1 MKAVNATRATA
12 AMTAKCANHRRCG
25 RQAKSSRARYCAQ
38 CFRDNAA
45 RKGSL
50 SSGNAR
56 GNPGNAGNSRGNP
69 GNAGNVLVVKKWAK
83 RAGERSG
90 VRRSAK
96 SVLVVKKRWLDKI
109 LAGQKTWEIRG
120 GPTAKRGW
128 IHFAQSGFTGK
139 LMGRARLV
147 GCRLLRRS
155 SFKQNVSHH
164 CVDSWDD
171 VKYKKPYAWVLE
183 DAERF
188 ERPFDYRY
196 KIGAVIFCPC

>member
-1 MKAVNATRATA
+1 MTRATA
-12 AMTAKCANHRRCG
+12 AMTAKCANHERCG
-25 RQAKSSRARYCAQ
+25 SQAKGPRARYCAQ

-50 SSGNAR
+50 SSGN
-56 GNPGNAGNSRGNP
+56 SVGNP
-69 GNAGNVLVVKKWAK
+69 GNAGNVQTGSVKKK
-83 RAGERSG
+83 AGERSG
-90 VRRSAK
+90 ARRSAK
-96 SVLVVKKRWLDKI
+96 SVLVVKRRWLDKI

-128 IHFAQSGFTGK
+128 IHFAQSGTTGK

-147 GCRLLRRS
+147 GCHRVSRS
-155 SFKQNVSHH
+155 SFEQNVSHH

-188 ERPFDYRY
+188 ERPFDYEY
-196 KIGAVIFCPC
+196 KKGAVIFCGC

>member
-1 MKAVNATRATA
+1 MAMKAVNATRATA
-12 AMTAKCANHRRCG
+12 AMTAKCANHERCG
-25 RQAKSSRARYCAQ
+25 SQAKGPRARYCAQ

-50 SSGNAR
+50 SSGNSK
-56 GNPGNAGNSRGNP
+56 GKGSP
-69 GNAGNVLVVKKWAK
+69 GNAGNVQKGSVKK

-96 SVLVVKKRWLDKI
+96 SALVVKKRWLEKI
-109 LAGQKTWEIRG
+109 LAGRKTWEIRG
-120 GPTAKRGW
+120 GPTKKRGW
-128 IHFAQSGFTGK
+128 IHLAQSGSTGK
-139 LMGRARLV
+139 LMGRGKLVDVRRLS
-147 GCRLLRRS
+147 RRS
-155 SFKQNVSHH
+155 FEQNVSHH

-188 ERPFDYRY
+188 ERPFPYEH
-196 KIGAVIFCPC
+196 KKGAVIWVDA

>member
-1 MKAVNATRATA
+1 MVLKRS
-12 AMTAKCANHRRCG
+12 G
-25 RQAKSSRARYCAQ
+25 SSERQSIVWESERQGEPWECRECET
-38 CFRDNAA
+38 
-45 RKGSL
+45 GS
-50 SSGNAR
+50 
-56 GNPGNAGNSRGNP
+56 
-69 GNAGNVLVVKKWAK
+69 VKK

-96 SVLVVKKRWLDKI
+96 SVLVVKRRWLDKI
-109 LAGQKTWEIRG
+109 LVGRKTWEIRG

-139 LMGRARLV
+139 VMGRARLV
-147 GCRLLRRS
+147 GCHRVSRS
-155 SFKQNVSHH
+155 SFEQKVRHH

-188 ERPFDYRY
+188 ERPFDYNHKR
-196 KIGAVIFCPC
+196 GAVIFCGC